1 MTTTLLSRMMRE
13 GKGTHSFHFPF
24 SIRNSAVAA
33 MAVLAPLAASALL
46 PVGYTQH
53 AFIQGDG
60 STGFVL
66 TDIVPNPV
74 ADTIDAEFTLTR
86 SANQEIW
93 CARKA
98 ASDKTWSLYYTPSR
112 IRFDYYNAYTVYF
125 NQETY
130 TAGDTI
136 SVTAANNVCTVTKNG
151 TSRTGQYTGQ
161 SNFSATGGPLMFFAL
176 GNWDGSSYN
185 PLSGYFSDAKL
196 YSFTITR
203 GGNVIHDFVP
213 AVRDSDGKCGLYDNV
228 AGGTFY
234 PGTGTFTMGV
244 STESGILNV
253 SSTSEAGGLTPSP
266 AFGDHTDLAAGASVP
281 VSCPAAWTN
290 GTSDTS
296 AACTG
301 WKLYD
306 KGGNL
311 LSGGPETSFTYTHP
325 TPAAY
330 RRLEWQVGVAYKMTA
345 AAGAGGTVSP
355 AEQWVADGEQASVT
369 ATPDA
374 GKAFSW
380 WTGDVP
386 GGVSATS
393 SNLSFVADQPRA
405 LTANFCALEDAYAID
420 LTGGDQTVEVAA
432 GCVHT
437 ITSIAGNSSANLTV
451 VGGGTLVLPTANLSS
466 SFANLVIDGVMVQV
480 SAENQLGGG
489 TVTLLNGGGIR
500 CTAGFTLTARKIII
514 AADSTGVLEVA
525 TGTLVVKPAFLSA
538 ASATLVKRG
547 NGRLEMQ
554 GTNFDV
560 AKHGDWWVIDGGNI
574 FLNGTFTSGKAS
586 GIEIHE
592 DGTLLVSSGD
602 QQHVLG
608 DVRMRGGMLR
618 HTVGFG
624 DMNKNLLFITTNVGR
639 LTLGKVTAM
648 PSRDGSHAYV
658 STGLFAAGGMS
669 VFDIEE
675 GAVLDLDSSLRPN
688 GRATRSLLKT
698 GGGTLRLKMS
708 PFTYGGIEVAGRT
721 LALAGHNVRIARG
734 GPLHV
739 ADGARLVL
747 EDGAAL
753 DQVRDIPSALL
764 AEAAVWLDAT
774 QLRGLVDGSGL
785 TYMPNFGTAGGV
797 FEGQGGNVPVYR
809 PSALNGMPAMDNTVA
824 SGTTHCGLKLVGAY
838 SNTGA
843 ELSTYVVASGVG
855 STKFSFSNGYYGKE
869 SSPFSFGTSMGADS
883 AAGGFR
889 YEYTSKTAFN
899 VYFAGVNNA
908 ASKVAVTDAPALDS
922 GIFLSSTRRDA
933 TSAEFRQY
941 WGDGA
946 DALLYEKTG
955 TFSNYDIANMGLF
968 LRIGNAAG
976 GTSVHT
982 WPGMIGELLV
992 FSRRLTDAEDEAVR
1006 GYLAKKWLDS
1016 AREWADLPAD
1026 AVSLPV
1032 TVEAG
1037 ASASLCFDK
1046 GAECPPFAIVKKG
1059 AGELV
1064 DFSATPGGMALDV
1077 REGRA
1082 SFAPAGPARSAAA
1095 LWLDAADPASL
1106 TTNASGAVLS
1116 VRNKGWAQG
1125 EFLPRDDSGART
1137 SSPTAGQINGR
1148 TAIVFDGD
1156 DFLRT
1161 RAFTNATPR
1170 RLYMYLVR
1178 QRDAYVANAGLVAF
1192 VRSSNL
1198 SGGNDAA
1205 ATGAFLVYENSDKRL
1220 TFDYGSNTAYCDT
1233 VGANGVTDIDFF
1245 HAGGCLACG
1254 GDLGSGNGVNSLNSL
1269 GHGLRPGDADILK
1282 TTNDLFHIGSRLNQ
1296 NDGMGNFMKGRI
1308 GELLVFEEPLNI
1320 WQEEELVGYL
1330 QKKWMNVGDGSAT
1343 PPRWLASP
1351 GLEVA
1356 TGGKLAVRQAE
1367 GTSLGQD
1374 GGTVSLASY
1383 TSEGEVAWTRD
1394 AALTNALFSVAGD
1407 MAFGGP
1413 VDLTLNPFP
1422 RKGYSRTLTT
1432 YGGAC
1437 LGFTPDWS
1445 CAGEGISGN
1454 PKVRHLSATKRILLN
1469 FVSPTTVI
1477 LLQ

>member
-1 MTTTLLSRMMRE
+1 MTTTLLSKMMHNGNRLR
-13 GKGTHSFHFPF
+13 SFRFPF
-24 SIRNSAVAA
+24 SICSSAVAVL
-33 MAVLAPLAASALL
+33 AVLAPLVASAIL
-46 PVGYTQH
+46 PFGYTQH

-60 STGFVL
+60 SSGYIL
-66 TDIVPNPV
+66 TDIVPNPN
-74 ADTIDAEFTLTR
+74 ADTINAEFTLTR
-86 SANQEIW
+86 SGNQEIW

-98 ASDKTWSLYYTPSR
+98 ANDKTWSFYYTPSKF
-112 IRFDYYNAYTVYF
+112 RFDYYDAYTAYF
-125 NQETY
+125 DEETY

-151 TSRTGQYTGQ
+151 TSRTAQYTAQ
-161 SNFSATGGPLMFFAL
+161 SNFTATGGPLMFFSL
-176 GNWDGSSYN
+176 GTWNGSSYN
-185 PLSGYFSDAKL
+185 PSFNHCSDAKL

-213 AVRDSDGKCGLYDNV
+213 AVRDSDGKCGLYDTV
-228 AGGTFY
+228 GGTFY
-234 PGTGTFTMGV
+234 PGTGTFTMGA
-244 STESGILNV
+244 SIESGILTI
-253 SSTSEAGGLTPSP
+253 SSSAEASGLTPSP
-266 AFGDHTDLAAGASVP
+266 ACGDLAGLAPGATVS
-281 VSCPAAWTN
+281 VSCPAVWTN
-290 GTSDTS
+290 ATTDTS

-306 KGGNL
+306 KGGNEL
-311 LSGGPETSFTYTHP
+311 ASGPETSFTYTHP
-325 TPAAY
+325 TPAGY
-330 RRLEWQVGVAYKMTA
+330 RRLEWQIGVEYKMTA
-345 AAGAGGTVSP
+345 TADAGGTVSP
-355 AEQWVADGEQASVT
+355 AEQWVADGVTATVT

-374 GKAFSW
+374 GKAFSK

-386 GGVSATS
+386 AGVSATS

-405 LTANFCALEDAYAID
+405 FTASFCALEDAYAID
-420 LTGGDQTVEVAA
+420 LTDGDVTVEVAA

-437 ITSIAGNSSANLTV
+437 VTAVTGNSSANLTV
-451 VGGGTLVLPTANLSS
+451 VGGGTLILPSGNLSS

-500 CTAGFTLTARKIII
+500 TTAAFTLAARKIII
-514 AADSTGVLEVA
+514 AAGSTGILEAVG
-525 TGTLVVKPAFLSA
+525 GTLVVKPAFLSA

-547 NGRLEMQ
+547 TSRLEMQ
-554 GTNFDV
+554 GTSFEV
-560 AKHGDWWVIDGGNI
+560 AKHGDWWVIDEGQI
-574 FLNGTFTSGKAS
+574 FLNGTFSSGKAS

-592 DGTLLVSSGD
+592 AGTLLVSSGD

-624 DMNKNLLFITTNVGR
+624 NMNKNLLFITTDLGK
-639 LTLGKVTAM
+639 LTLGKVTAV
-648 PSRDGSHAYV
+648 PSRDGSHAYI
-658 STGLFAAGGMS
+658 STGFFASGGRS
-669 VFDIEE
+669 IFDIEE
-675 GAVLDLDSSLRPN
+675 GAVLDLESSLRPS

-708 PFTYGGIEVAGRT
+708 PFTYGGIEVAGGT

-734 GPLHV
+734 VPLHV

-753 DQVRDIPSALL
+753 DQVPDVPSSLL
-764 AEAAVWLDAT
+764 SEAAVWLDAT

-869 SSPFSFGTSMGADS
+869 SSPFSFGTSRGADS

-908 ASKVAVTDAPALDS
+908 ASKVTVTDAPALDS

-946 DALLYEKTG
+946 DDLLYEKTG
-955 TFSNYDIANMGLF
+955 TFPNYDIANMGLF
-968 LRIGNAAG
+968 LRIGNASG
-976 GTSVHT
+976 EISVHT
-982 WPGMIGELLV
+982 WPGIIGELLV
-992 FSRRLTDAEDEAVR
+992 FSRKLTATEDEAVR
-1006 GYLAKKWLDS
+1006 GYLAKKWFGS
-1016 AREWADLPAD
+1016 TREWAALPAD
-1026 AVSLPV
+1026 AASLPV

-1037 ASASLCFDK
+1037 ATASLCFDK
-1046 GAECPPFAIVKKG
+1046 DADAPQFTIVKEG

-1082 SFAPAGPARSAAA
+1082 AFAPAGPARSAAA

-1137 SSPTAGQINGR
+1137 SSPMAGEINGR
-1148 TAIVFDGD
+1148 TAIVFDGN

-1161 RAFTNATPR
+1161 RAYTNETPR
-1170 RLYMYLVR
+1170 KIYIYLVR
-1178 QRDAYVANAGLVAF
+1178 QRDAYVANAGLFAHVNSATIATAAD
-1192 VRSSNL
+1192 S
-1198 SGGNDAA
+1198 AA
-1205 ATGAFLVYENSDKRL
+1205 AGVALVYESGDKTLR
-1220 TFDYGSNTAYCDT
+1220 FDYGNNDFTFTT

-1245 HAGGCLACG
+1245 HVGGCLACG
-1254 GDLGSGNGVNSLNSL
+1254 GDLGAANGVTSLNTL
-1269 GHGLRPGDADILK
+1269 GRGQRPSDNDILR
-1282 TTNDLFHIGSRLNQ
+1282 TTNDLFHIGSRLGAGDAMN
-1296 NDGMGNFMKGRI
+1296 NYMKGRI

-1343 PPRWLASP
+1343 PPRWLANP
-1351 GLEVA
+1351 GLEVV
-1356 TGGKLAVRQAE
+1356 TGDKLAVRQAE
-1367 GTSLGQD
+1367 DTELGQD
-1374 GGTVSLASY
+1374 GATVSLSSY
-1383 TSEGEVAWTRD
+1383 EAEGVVAWTRE
-1394 AALTNALFSVAGD
+1394 AAMDGALFSVTGD
-1407 MAFGGP
+1407 VDFAGP
-1413 VDLTLNPFP
+1413 VSLTLNPFP
-1422 RKGYSRTLTT
+1422 HRGDSQTLAT
-1432 YGGAC
+1432 YGGEC
-1437 LGFTPDWS
+1437 TGFDPDWT
-1445 CAGEGISGN
+1445 CAGEGMRGN
-1454 PKVRHLSATKRILLN
+1454 PKVRHLSAEKRILLD
-1469 FVSPTTVI
+1469 FVAPATI
-1477 LLQ
+1477 LFVQ